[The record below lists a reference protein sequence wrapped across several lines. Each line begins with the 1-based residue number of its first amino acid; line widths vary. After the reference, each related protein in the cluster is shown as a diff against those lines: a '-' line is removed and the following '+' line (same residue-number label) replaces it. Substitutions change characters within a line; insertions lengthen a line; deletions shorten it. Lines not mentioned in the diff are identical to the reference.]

1 MKRTETR
8 EMLFKALYE
17 IEIQKDVSEEH
28 TDLFLENNEITDN
41 EAISYIKKAIK
52 EITERKDELE
62 ELISKNLKK
71 DWTLDRISKTNI
83 ALLKLAIYEIKYAE
97 VPFKVAINEAVELAK
112 KYGDDNTPAF
122 VNGILA
128 SVVKKNKIEEQ

>member
-1 MKRTETR
+1 
-8 EMLFKALYE
+8 MLFKALYE

-28 TDLFLENNEITDN
+28 TDLFLENNEISDN

-97 VPFKVAINEAVELAK
+97 VPFKVAINEAVDLAK
-112 KYGDDNTPAF
+112 KYSEETSSAF
-122 VNGILA
+122 INGVLA
-128 SVVKKNKIEEQ
+128 SIVAEEK

>member
-41 EAISYIKKAIK
+41 EAINYIKKAIK

-97 VPFKVAINEAVELAK
+97 VPFKVAINEAVDLAK
-112 KYGDDNTPAF
+112 KYSEETSSAF
-122 VNGILA
+122 INGVLA
-128 SVVKKNKIEEQ
+128 SIVAEEK

>member
-28 TDLFLENNEITDN
+28 TDLFLENNEISDN

-97 VPFKVAINEAVELAK
+97 VPFKVAINEAVDLAK
-112 KYGDDNTPAF
+112 KYSEETSSAF
-122 VNGILA
+122 INGVLA
-128 SVVKKNKIEEQ
+128 SIVAEEK

>member
-97 VPFKVAINEAVELAK
+97 VPFKVAINEAVDLAK
-112 KYGDDNTPAF
+112 KYSEETSSAF
-122 VNGILA
+122 INGVLA
-128 SVVKKNKIEEQ
+128 SIVAEEK

>member
-41 EAISYIKKAIK
+41 DAISYIKKAIK

-97 VPFKVAINEAVELAK
+97 VPFKVAINEAVDLAK
-112 KYGDDNTPAF
+112 KYSEETSSAF
-122 VNGILA
+122 INGVLA
-128 SVVKKNKIEEQ
+128 SIVAEEK

>member
-52 EITERKDELE
+52 EIT
-62 ELISKNLKK
+62 KK
-71 DWTLDRISKTNI
+71 RRIRRTNI
-83 ALLKLAIYEIKYAE
+83 
-97 VPFKVAINEAVELAK
+97 
-112 KYGDDNTPAF
+112 
-122 VNGILA
+122 
-128 SVVKKNKIEEQ
+128 

>member
-97 VPFKVAINEAVELAK
+97 VPFKVAINEAVDLAK
-112 KYGDDNTPAF
+112 KYSEETSSAF
-122 VNGILA
+122 INGVLA
-128 SVVKKNKIEEQ
+128 SIVAEETSGG

>member
-28 TDLFLENNEITDN
+28 IDLFLENSEITDS

-52 EITERKDELE
+52 EITERKEELE

-83 ALLKLAIYEIKYAE
+83 AILKLAIYEIKYAE
-97 VPFKVAINEAVELAK
+97 VPFKVAINEAVDLAK
-112 KYGDDNTPAF
+112 KYSEETSSAF
-122 VNGILA
+122 VNGVLA
-128 SVVKKNKIEEQ
+128 SIVAEEK

>member
-62 ELISKNLKK
+62 
-71 DWTLDRISKTNI
+71 
-83 ALLKLAIYEIKYAE
+83 
-97 VPFKVAINEAVELAK
+97 
-112 KYGDDNTPAF
+112 
-122 VNGILA
+122 
-128 SVVKKNKIEEQ
+128 

>member
-28 TDLFLENNEITDN
+28 IDLFLENNEISDN

-97 VPFKVAINEAVELAK
+97 VPFKVAINEAVDLAK
-112 KYGDDNTPAF
+112 KYSEETSSAF
-122 VNGILA
+122 INGVLA
-128 SVVKKNKIEEQ
+128 SIVAEEK

>member
-62 ELISKNLKK
+62 ELKRAREMPIVF
-71 DWTLDRISKTNI
+71 DEDCPET
-83 ALLKLAIYEIKYAE
+83 
-97 VPFKVAINEAVELAK
+97 
-112 KYGDDNTPAF
+112 TPERAMRF
-122 VNGILA
+122 RRVNPPRGTGVRRA
-128 SVVKKNKIEEQ
+128 

>member
-83 ALLKLAIYEIKYAE
+83 ALLKLATYEIKYAE
-97 VPFKVAINEAVELAK
+97 VPFKVAINEAVDLAK
-112 KYGDDNTPAF
+112 KYSEETSSAF
-122 VNGILA
+122 INGVLA
-128 SVVKKNKIEEQ
+128 SIVAEEK

>member
-83 ALLKLAIYEIKYAE
+83 ALLKLATYEIKYGE
-97 VPFKVAINEAVELAK
+97 VPFKVAINEAVDLAK
-112 KYGDDNTPAF
+112 KYSEETSSAF
-122 VNGILA
+122 INGVLA
-128 SVVKKNKIEEQ
+128 SIVAEEK